1 MPHHDRLRDI
11 ENPLRYEGPALA
23 DSEAGGNMGP
33 ARCVSRS
40 YHAWLWLVVG
50 LVAMGFGIAVG
61 HGLLIAAGLVAAG
74 VAGQLFDPE
83 RRGRGRS
90 GSGNRYAP

>member
-50 LVAMGFGIAVG
+50 LVAMGVPSP
-61 HGLLIAAGLVAAG
+61 LYMLAAGLVAAG